1 MKKDKLLNIKLVSY
15 VLGTLLFF
23 EAGFLL
29 ISALV
34 ALLYGE
40 NDLLPLF
47 ISFGITLM
55 VALCCFLLFRK
66 EKSEPL
72 NKREG
77 YLVVTFVWIIFSL
90 FGSLPF
96 FFSGYIPSYTDAFF
110 ETISGF
116 TTTGASILTDVE
128 RLPHGL
134 LFWRSIIQWLGGM
147 GIIVLSLAIMP
158 IFGIGGMQLYVAEVP
173 GPTKDKLR
181 PRVAQTAKLLWSIYA
196 LLTVIEIL
204 LLCVGGMNLYDSI
217 CHAFTT
223 MSTGGFSTK
232 NTSISYWN
240 SPFIEYIIILFML
253 IAGINYTVIYFA
265 IKGNF
270 KKLIHNEELKF
281 YLLFALGF
289 SVITMTA
296 LLITQNFE
304 AEEAF
309 RVSSFQVISVM
320 TGTGFATADYMQWI
334 PFLWTLMFVIMLI
347 GGCAGSASGGL
358 KTVRVALLLK
368 NSYSEFKRLL
378 HPNAVIPVKFNQ
390 KVVPSTIV
398 TNVLAF
404 IVLYAIIAV
413 ISLLVFVVLGI
424 EFLESAGTVVSCLS
438 NVGPGLGAIGPSGN
452 YAHFPDMAKWYMS
465 FLMLTGRLEVF
476 TVLFLLAP
484 SFWKK

>member
-1 MKKDKLLNIKLVSY
+1 MKKDRLLNIKLVFH

-29 ISALV
+29 ISAAV
-34 ALLYGE
+34 SFLYRE
-40 NDLLPLF
+40 NDLFPLL
-47 ISFGITLM
+47 ISFGITFGTALM
-55 VALCCFLLFRK
+55 CFLLFKK

-77 YLVVTFVWIIFSL
+77 YLVVTSVWIIFSL

-96 FFSGYIPSYTDAFF
+96 FISGYIPSYTDAFF

-128 RLPHGL
+128 SLPHGL

-158 IFGIGGMQLYVAEVP
+158 ILGIGGMQLYVAEVP

-196 LLTVIEIL
+196 LLTIMEIL
-204 LLCVGGMNLYDSI
+204 LLLVGGMNLYDSV
-217 CHAFTT
+217 CHAFAT

-232 NTSISYWN
+232 NASIAYWD
-240 SPFIEYIIILFML
+240 SPFIEYIITLFML

-270 KKLIHNEELKF
+270 KKLANSEELKF
-281 YLLFALGF
+281 YLLFAFGF
-289 SVITMTA
+289 SFITMVG
-296 LLITQNFE
+296 LLLTQNIQT
-304 AEEAF
+304 EEAL
-309 RVSSFQVISVM
+309 RASSFQVVSVM
-320 TGTGFATADYMQWI
+320 TGTGFATADYMQWA
-334 PFLWTLMFVIMLI
+334 PFLWTLMFIIMLI

-368 NSYSEFKRLL
+368 NSYYEFKRLL
-378 HPNAVIPVKFNQ
+378 HPNAVIPVKFNH
-390 KVVPSTIV
+390 KVVPAPIV

-404 IVLYAIIAV
+404 IVLFAIIAV
-413 ISLLVFVVLGI
+413 ISLLIFVLLGI
-424 EFLESAGTVVSCLS
+424 GFVEAAGSVVTCMS
-438 NVGPGLGAIGPSGN
+438 NVGPGLGNVGPSGN
-452 YAHFPDMAKWYMS
+452 FAHFPDTAKWYMS
-465 FLMLTGRLEVF
+465 FLMLTGRLEIF
-476 TVLFLLAP
+476 TVLFLFAP